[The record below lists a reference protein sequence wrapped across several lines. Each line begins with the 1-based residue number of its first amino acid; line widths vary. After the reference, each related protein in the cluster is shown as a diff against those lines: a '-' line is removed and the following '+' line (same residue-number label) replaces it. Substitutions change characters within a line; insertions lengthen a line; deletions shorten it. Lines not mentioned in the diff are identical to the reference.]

1 MTYLEILEKI
11 QAQTLDNV
19 KQIEAVQISTLQTV
33 REVAASLPSLM
44 KTIEGLPTLA
54 QVVELNS
61 SFATQVLDQQKA
73 FASQLAEVFSPAVKA
88 SSNLVAVA
96 AR

>member
-19 KQIEAVQISTLQTV
+19 KQAEAAQISTLQTV

-44 KTIEGLPTLA
+44 NLPNLPTIEGMPTLG
-54 QVVELNS
+54 QVVEMNS
-61 SFATQVLDQQKA
+61 SFATQLLDQEKA
-73 FASQLAEVFSPAVKA
+73 FASQLAEVFSPVVK
-88 SSNLVAVA
+88 SGSN
-96 AR
+96 

>member
-19 KQIEAVQISTLQTV
+19 KQTEAAQISTLQTV

-44 KTIEGLPTLA
+44 HLPNVPTIEGMPTLA

-61 SFATQVLDQQKA
+61 SFATQLLDQEKA
-73 FASQLAEVFSPAVKA
+73 FASQLAEVLSPAVKS
-88 SSNLVAVA
+88 SSN
-96 AR
+96 

>member
-73 FASQLAEVFSPAVKA
+73 FASQLAEVFSPAVNS